1 MRREYDDDV
10 RREYGDAGS
19 MRPAMVQGGSS
30 ATEGS
35 ERLEGRPGGLGFGC
49 GFEGI
54 GDGREEIEAG
64 P

>member
-1 MRREYDDDV
+1 MKG
-10 RREYGDAGS
+10 GDSGI
-19 MRPAMVQGGSS
+19 VGL
-30 ATEGS
+30 

-49 GFEGI
+49 GFEGV